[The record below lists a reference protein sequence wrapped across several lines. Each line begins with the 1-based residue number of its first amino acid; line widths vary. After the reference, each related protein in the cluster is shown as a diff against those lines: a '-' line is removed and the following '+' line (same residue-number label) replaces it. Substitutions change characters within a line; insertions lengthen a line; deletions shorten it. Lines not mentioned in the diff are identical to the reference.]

1 MGYHDRKQPDYMRT
15 GMGVVNPLMRIEQKL
30 KRIQEVLDNLSDS
43 AALSALD
50 LKAKI
55 EKVLADE
62 DVK

>member
-15 GMGVVNPLMRIEQKL
+15 GMGVVNPLVRIEKKL
-30 KRIQEVLDNLSDS
+30 NRIQEVLDNLCESS
-43 AALSALD
+43 ALSALD

-55 EKVLADE
+55 EKVLAEE